1 MKGTIWVVVADA
13 TCARIFSA
21 ADPGAELTEREDLL
35 HTASRA
41 QSTSLTTD
49 RSGRDTDVQHTGS
62 HTMGH
67 EQSIKEHELQRFA
80 REISDTLDHH
90 CQQQHF
96 YRLHLLASPQLL
108 GLLRKALS
116 QNTLAIT
123 AGETDINLV
132 KEKPSIIR
140 QHLPRRL

>member
-21 ADPGAELTEREDLL
+21 ADPGSELIEKEDLL

-41 QSTSLTTD
+41 QPSTLTTD
-49 RSGRDTDVQHTGS
+49 RTGRDTDVQHTGS

-67 EQSIKEHELQRFA
+67 ENSTKKHELLSFA
-80 REISDTLDHH
+80 REISKTIDHH

-96 YRLHLLASPQLL
+96 YRLYLLASPQLL
-108 GLLRKALS
+108 GLLRKELS